1 MTFIGHVGPG
11 LFLSAWGL
19 FIGCEAFQCRSLTKA
34 RVGRIKGL
42 LHLMVAKGA
51 LPAAVAGVYESFMLA
66 GFSLLFMAH
75 NHGSAMFV
83 GFHKFLTPMLQVAAV
98 LVLLVTALRE
108 NRKAAMA
115 FHFALAVIVL
125 TSGLWFITIGFG
137 FSLYSSDEGL
147 IGARRDL
154 PPHAPADANADA
166 DGGDSPAME
175 MAGHDADAFEAAAQ
189 LSILLCWHMAAAVG
203 LGRGGTWP
211 LAARRAN
218 DGVGR
223 ARSTC
228 AAPSAAA
235 RAAARVQRDIGEYA
249 TLRRCGLL
257 SGGGGAGSGSSSGS
271 GGSSDAC
278 PSPDRQ
284 HLYEAVDRA
293 LAEKHHA
300 FPIEE
305 RSALSQT
312 APASEV

>member
-1 MTFIGHVGPG
+1 
-11 LFLSAWGL
+11 
-19 FIGCEAFQCRSLTKA
+19 
-34 RVGRIKGL
+34 
-42 LHLMVAKGA
+42 MVAKGA

-115 FHFALAVIVL
+115 FHFALAVVVL

-147 IGARRDL
+147 IGARRD
-154 PPHAPADANADA
+154 PPPRAPADADA
-166 DGGDSPAME
+166 DGGGDSPAME

-203 LGRGGTWP
+203 L
-211 LAARRAN
+211 L
-218 DGVGR
+218 
-223 ARSTC
+223 S
-228 AAPSAAA
+228 
-235 RAAARVQRDIGEYA
+235 GEYA
-249 TLRRCGLL
+249 ALRRCGLL
-257 SGGGGAGSGSSSGS
+257 SGSGGAGSGSSGSGS
-271 GGSSDAC
+271 GGSGNVC

-284 HLYEAVDRA
+284 HLYEAVDLA
-293 LAEKHHA
+293 LAEKRHA

-305 RSALSQT
+305 RSALSRT